1 VPPTVGAPAAGIAPS
16 VAPTVNGSLSSSP
29 VVHAADLWFS
39 YRRGRPVLKGIDLE
53 AAAGQITV
61 VLGVSG
67 GGKTT
72 LLKLLKGML
81 APQRG
86 RVTLFGRPL
95 RPAARTG
102 RLDPRV
108 AYIPQQLGLV
118 RSATVLE
125 NTLTGALGR
134 VGTLPSLLHLYPH
147 DIVAQAHATLDMLG
161 IAHKAHE
168 RVYALSGGERQRVAI
183 ARALLQ
189 DPRLIL
195 ADEFVSQLDPV
206 TTREIMDLTRTIVR
220 RGVSLIMTTHELE
233 IVTRYADRVVVL
245 RDGEK
250 VLDATAAGLDI
261 VALAATIKT

>member
-1 VPPTVGAPAAGIAPS
+1 VSPTGDVSPAAGPGTFL
-16 VAPTVNGSLSSSP
+16 PT
-29 VVHAADLWFS
+29 AAKGHGCTPAVRVDDLWFR
-39 YRRGRPVLKGIDLE
+39 YGRARPVLQGVSLGAE
-53 AAAGQITV
+53 AGQITV
-61 VLGVSG
+61 VLGASG

-72 LLKLLKGML
+72 LLKLLKGIL

-86 RVTLFGRPL
+86 SITLFGRPL
-95 RPAARTG
+95 RPILRGG

-125 NTLTGALGR
+125 NALTGALGR
-134 VGTLPSLLHLYPH
+134 VRTLPSLLHLYPR
-147 DIVAQAHATLDMLG
+147 DIIGQVHEILDLLG
-161 IAHKAHE
+161 IAQKAQE

-183 ARALLQ
+183 ARALVQ
-189 DPRLIL
+189 EPRLIL

-206 TTREIMDLTRTIVR
+206 TTRVIMDVTRTIVR

-233 IVTRYADRVVVL
+233 VVAGYADRVLVL

-250 VLDATAAGLDI
+250 VLDAVAAGLD
-261 VALAATIKT
+261 VTALADAIKA